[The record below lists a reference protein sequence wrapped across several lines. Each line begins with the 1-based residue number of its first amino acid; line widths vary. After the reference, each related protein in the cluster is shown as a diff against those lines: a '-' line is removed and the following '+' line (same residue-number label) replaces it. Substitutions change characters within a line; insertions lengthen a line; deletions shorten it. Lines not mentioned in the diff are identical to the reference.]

1 MISIEEIAIKCGVS
15 VSTVSKALN
24 DRNDVSKATKEKIIK
39 VAEETG
45 YTTNVLARSLR
56 TKRTYNIGIIL
67 NNIDGS
73 FSHAFFSNVLESI
86 QKEAEKYNY
95 DITFINSD
103 LGGKKIS
110 YLKHCEYRNFDG
122 VIIIYTDFESK
133 DIKDLIN
140 SNIPVVTIDHI
151 FEECSS
157 IMSDNISGMSE
168 LVDYAISMGHKKI
181 AYIHGEDTKVG
192 RDRLAGFY
200 SSMHAH
206 KLEIPKEY
214 LKESVFRDTVLTE
227 SKTRELLELKD
238 PPTCIIFPDDYSSI
252 SAIRTIQKRNIDISY
267 MGYDGINIAK
277 DIDLTTYEQDRT
289 KLGKLAVTKLIRCIE
304 NPDDPIERTV
314 ISGKVRIGNTVKNIN
329 EC

>member
-1 MISIEEIAIKCGVS
+1 MISIREIAIKCGVS

-24 DRNDVSKATKEKIIK
+24 DRKDVSKATKEKIIK

-67 NNIDGS
+67 NNIDES

-86 QKEAEKYNY
+86 QKEAEKYSY
-95 DITFINSD
+95 DITFINSA
-103 LGGKKIS
+103 LGEKKIS
-110 YLKHCEYRNFDG
+110 YLRHCEYRNFDG

-214 LKESVFRDTVLTE
+214 LKESIFRDTVLTE
-227 SKTRELLELKD
+227 LKTRELLELKD

-304 NPDDPIERTV
+304 NPDDPIERTI
-314 ISGKVRIGNTVKNIN
+314 ISGKVRIGNTVKNVKK
-329 EC
+329 C